1 MPIKRKKNKVIIEI
15 FNYTASLFYQE
26 IVLDMIQVFY
36 GICWANPIIFLHYS
50 CNSANA
56 VNMLAVKTALHPG
69 INTTSYD

>member
-36 GICWANPIIFLHYS
+36 GIC
-50 CNSANA
+50 
-56 VNMLAVKTALHPG
+56 
-69 INTTSYD
+69 